1 MTTLVLTMQPNLK
14 HLQVAVA
21 GPAGRGYHMKQH
33 STQMTKLEVG
43 HPMQRPHM
51 RQV

>member
-1 MTTLVLTMQPNLK
+1 MTTLVLTRQPNLK
-14 HLQVAVA
+14 HIRVAVA

-33 STQMTKLEVG
+33 SAQLTKLEVG
-43 HPMQRPHM
+43 HLMQRPHM